1 MKIYRYRSPMGR
13 FLVKPRANGRWGLW
27 FKDDLLG
34 SYHSAMAAAD
44 DVYMQATGDYDWD
57 YQEGVDIPTGIDEWE
72 VETR

>member
-1 MKIYRYRSPMGR
+1 MKVYQYKSPAGL
-13 FLVKPRANGRWGLW
+13 FLIKPQANGRWGLW

-57 YQEGVDIPTGIDEWE
+57 SLDGVDIPTDISEWE
-72 VETR
+72 VVAR